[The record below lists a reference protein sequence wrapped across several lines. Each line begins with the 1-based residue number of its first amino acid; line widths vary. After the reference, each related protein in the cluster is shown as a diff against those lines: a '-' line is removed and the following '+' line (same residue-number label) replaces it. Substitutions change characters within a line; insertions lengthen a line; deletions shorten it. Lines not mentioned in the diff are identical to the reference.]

1 MQFLR
6 QDVLTLS
13 EIERLR
19 GFDIAFHGL
28 SNIDDRSGYS
38 VAHAK
43 QAAKTS
49 HLVSYDSDTFTLTVG
64 GQSYKADAV
73 VDLMRD
79 LRASSILL
87 DATTM
92 EFPEIVLI
100 LHAYNS
106 LPRGRKP
113 RCAFI
118 YTEPEGYSKKP
129 TDEAISPGVAFNLSS
144 GFKAKNPIPPYT
156 MMFRAG
162 TKARLIAF
170 LGFEGSRLS
179 QVLNDED
186 GHYYHKVTV
195 VFGMPPFQAS
205 WDLHSLMANYRLLQ
219 RENTSVRY
227 CSANNPR
234 AAYQLLHEA
243 HRANEGGET
252 NRLAVAP
259 FGTKPMA
266 LGAALYCVENPFLR
280 IVYDHPVRLKGRSF
294 GVNRTHFYEVDLN
307 S

>member
-6 QDVLTLS
+6 QDLLADS
-13 EIERLR
+13 EVEALG
-19 GFDIAFHGL
+19 GFDVSFHGL
-28 SNIDDRSGYS
+28 NDIDDRSSYS
-38 VAHAK
+38 AQHTK
-43 QAAKTS
+43 RAARAS
-49 HLVSYDSDTFTLTVG
+49 YLVSYDSDTYTLTIG
-64 GQSYKADAV
+64 DRTYKADAV
-73 VDLMRD
+73 VDLPRD

-106 LPRGRKP
+106 LARGKKP

-118 YTEPEGYSKKP
+118 YTEPQGYSKKP
-129 TDEAISPGVAFNLSS
+129 MDEAVSPGVAFNLSS

-156 MMFRAG
+156 TMFHAG
-162 TKARLIAF
+162 TRARLVAF

-186 GHYYHKVTV
+186 GQYYQKVTV

-219 RENTSVRY
+219 RDNTSVRY
-227 CSANNPR
+227 CSANNPK
-234 AAYQLLHEA
+234 AAYQLLYEA
-243 HRANEGGET
+243 HRANVSGET

-280 IVYDHPVRLKGRSF
+280 IVYDHPVRVKGRSF